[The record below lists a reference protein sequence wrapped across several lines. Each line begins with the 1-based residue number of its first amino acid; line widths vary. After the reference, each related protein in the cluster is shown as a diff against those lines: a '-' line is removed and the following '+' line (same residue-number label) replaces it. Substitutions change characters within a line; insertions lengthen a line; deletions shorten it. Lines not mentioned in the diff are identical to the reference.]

1 MGQAWLALGVC
12 IVLPVSRI
20 FNAISLKGIQPFT
33 RGTKHGRQLFITGNS
48 VNANKTVNFEKYGYK
63 I

>member
-1 MGQAWLALGVC
+1 MGQAWFWVC
-12 IVLPVSRI
+12 TWCLYCFAS
-20 FNAISLKGIQPFT
+20 AISLKGIQPFT
-33 RGTKHGRQLFITGNS
+33 HGTKHGRQLFITGNS